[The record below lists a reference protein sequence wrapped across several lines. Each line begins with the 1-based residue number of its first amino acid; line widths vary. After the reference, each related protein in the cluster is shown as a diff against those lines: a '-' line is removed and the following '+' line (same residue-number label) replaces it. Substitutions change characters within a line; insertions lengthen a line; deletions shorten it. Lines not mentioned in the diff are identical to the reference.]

1 MEITRAVSTTTV
13 LDVLQSNHKD
23 GLVRQAGIIPEM
35 IKQVTDSIGDHQ
47 LDVIA

>member
-1 MEITRAVSTTTV
+1 MEIGAISTTTA
-13 LDVLQSNHKD
+13 LDVLQSNHQN
-23 GLVRQAGIIPEM
+23 GLVRLVDIIPEM